1 MTNRATVALTR
12 CEGYDPARVEE
23 AVRHTVTLLGG
34 MSEFVHEGQRVL
46 LRLKCVHG
54 SQALYSVILLPR
66 TLPSLGGGAETPLDW
81 KAPVR

>member
-23 AVRHTVTLLGG
+23 AVRHTVTG

-46 LRLKCVHG
+46 LRLKCGHG
-54 SQALYSVILLPR
+54 SQALYSVLLLPR
-66 TLPSLGGGAETPLDW
+66 TLPSLGGGAETPLDR